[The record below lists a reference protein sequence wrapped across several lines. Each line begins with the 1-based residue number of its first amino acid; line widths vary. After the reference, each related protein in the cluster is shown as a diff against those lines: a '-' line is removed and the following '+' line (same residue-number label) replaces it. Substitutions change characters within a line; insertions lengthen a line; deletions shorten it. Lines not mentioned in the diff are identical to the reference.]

1 MYMNVQSWWKVHF
14 SSVLPLPRLLS
25 KVSMQTITSSW
36 QENTTHPARPAWQR
50 ASHHVWDPPTPV
62 AVLGRPGCPCTD
74 QEADGNTAAAKCK
87 RANTKSKQMQCS
99 RGTVYKRWLTQLCV
113 LRLLLVCT
121 ILKCKRSC
129 MGLTALNLWAG
140 SPVHIQT
147 ASSGNQTPCSQSY
160 LLLSWERN
168 QETKCPE
175 PSLFTETSSCPQHHK
190 TTSSLPQP
198 HSVSCGQQISYL
210 LSHTR
215 PLFSHFCLL
224 KELGVL
230 LSYKVN
236 TSLSATQ
243 HFLPGI
249 SKLPLS

>member
-1 MYMNVQSWWKVHF
+1 MCRVDEKCI
-14 SSVLPLPRLLS
+14 SVLFSPSQGFSAKSPCKQLHLADRKIPCTLQGQPGRELHTMS
-25 KVSMQTITSSW
+25 ETP
-36 QENTTHPARPAWQR
+36 PA
-50 ASHHVWDPPTPV
+50 PV

-87 RANTKSKQMQCS
+87 RANTKSKQIQCS
-99 RGTVYKRWLTQLCV
+99 SGTVYKRWLTQLCV

-160 LLLSWERN
+160 LLLPRERN
-168 QETKCPE
+168 QQTKCPE

-190 TTSSLPQP
+190 TTPSLPQP
-198 HSVSCGQQISYL
+198 PSVSCGQQISYL

-215 PLFSHFCLL
+215 PFFSHFCLL
-224 KELGVL
+224 KELWVL